1 MMKNPLQNLSCKCK
15 DWIFGDLGA
24 TKQPKKKQLMN
35 AKTLCYSIKREIPG
49 FAKWVFGEEEEGSE
63 EESIGE

>member
-15 DWIFGDLGA
+15 DWIFDDLGA
-24 TKQPKKKQLMN
+24 TKQSQKKTVIECKNSMLQ
-35 AKTLCYSIKREIPG
+35 YRKRELPG
-49 FAKWVFGEEEEGSE
+49 SAKWVFGEEEGSE

>member
-1 MMKNPLQNLSCKCK
+1 MIWELPNRAKKTVIECKNSMLQ
-15 DWIFGDLGA
+15 
-24 TKQPKKKQLMN
+24 
-35 AKTLCYSIKREIPG
+35 YRKREIPG

>member
-1 MMKNPLQNLSCKCK
+1 MLQYRK
-15 DWIFGDLGA
+15 GE
-24 TKQPKKKQLMN
+24 T
-35 AKTLCYSIKREIPG
+35 PG